1 MYLLREDHDSVTQ
14 FTKHIDHSHI
24 LMPECQMTRPVSI
37 RQLQAD
43 PGIGKLLLLIINL
56 IAKDLIQSEIR
67 APKQLSCFL

>member
-1 MYLLREDHDSVTQ
+1 
-14 FTKHIDHSHI
+14 
-24 LMPECQMTRPVSI
+24 MPECQMTRSVSI

-56 IAKDLIQSEIR
+56 IAKDLIQSEIG